1 MQYRPTAEELLSDIA
16 ALLEDHVIDEVNPAL
31 QHKVRVAANLA
42 RILGR
47 EATLAPTNAERE
59 TAAIRDLLAVPASE
73 HPPLAELRAR
83 LADLVRTSD
92 VPGRSDDEVWE
103 VLVRITRDDLNICK
117 PGHDSWTGDDWGAG
131 E

>member
-16 ALLEDHVIDEVNPAL
+16 ALLEDQVIDEVNPAL

-47 EATLAPTNAERE
+47 EVTLAPSNAERE
-59 TAAIRDLLAVPASE
+59 TTVLRDLLAVPASE
-73 HPPLAELRAR
+73 HPPLTELRAR

-92 VPGRSDDEVWE
+92 VPGRTDDEVWE
-103 VLVRITRDDLNICK
+103 ALVQITRDDLNICK

-131 E
+131 A